1 MYFSVCSDSLHFRH
15 SHKLM
20 PHGRVHVFS
29 VNFTS
34 IIILILMTLIL
45 IFANFAF
52 TVRTAQSCYLLTV
65 S

>member
-1 MYFSVCSDSLHFRH
+1 
-15 SHKLM
+15 M

-34 IIILILMTLIL
+34 IIILILMTLIF

-52 TVRTAQSCYLLTV
+52 TVRSHVTY
-65 S
+65 